1 MWSDSTASQLSGTA
15 RKASATGCKQPKPC
29 NRDQVYKYVQ

>member
-15 RKASATGCKQPKPC
+15 REASATGCKQPKLC
-29 NRDQVYKYVQ
+29 YCDQVYKYVQ